1 MPLHVPM
8 KGKHIKTKRLS
19 NGLVVGGAVPLLLNS
34 VVRIPEIKG
43 GSIGANRI
51 VGIKS
56 STLPISPV
64 LLNAPS
70 VGGELLNSI
79 SFGKSVKHNNR
90 ENIKFLF

>member
-8 KGKHIKTKRLS
+8 KGQTIHTKRTS
-19 NGLVVGGAVPLLLNS
+19 NGFVVGGAVPLLLNN
-34 VVRIPEIKG
+34 VVKIPDVTG

-51 VGIKS
+51 VGIKTT
-56 STLPISPV
+56 TLPVATVS
-64 LLNAPS
+64 LNTQL

-79 SFGKSVKHNNR
+79 SFGKNVKHNHR